1 MRLTHL
7 ELTNHR
13 NIAHAELNPDPH
25 LTVLCGP
32 NGQGKTN
39 LLEAVWLLTGG
50 KSFRGAKDAELIKRG
65 EEFSVLEGAFETQDV
80 EKSIRLTVGSKGS
93 QRPGRTG
100 RLNGADIGRAAAL
113 AGNFQAVVFEPDLL
127 SLIKGGPDGRR
138 RFLDSALCQVYRPY
152 LVALRRYMRLTAQK
166 NALLKSYDITPNGGM
181 LLDTYDEQLAEYG
194 ALIME
199 HRCKFLA
206 EAAPVAAQ
214 NYRDISHGAETLE
227 LRYLMCTDA
236 PTPEALAA
244 KLHAMRPA
252 ELRAGFCLAG
262 PHREDLEILLDGQPA
277 RIYGS
282 QGQQRSCVLAMKLA
296 EATVVGE
303 LFGEHPVLLLDD
315 VLSELDD
322 ERQTY
327 LLTRMGEHQTIVTT
341 CDTAAFARTNGK
353 IVYVKGGEAGEK
365 PFG

>member
-1 MRLTHL
+1 M
-7 ELTNHR
+7 
-13 NIAHAELNPDPH
+13 
-25 LTVLCGP
+25 
-32 NGQGKTN
+32 
-39 LLEAVWLLTGG
+39 
-50 KSFRGAKDAELIKRG
+50 
-65 EEFSVLEGAFETQDV
+65 
-80 EKSIRLTVGSKGS
+80 
-93 QRPGRTG
+93 
-100 RLNGADIGRAAAL
+100 
-113 AGNFQAVVFEPDLL
+113 
-127 SLIKGGPDGRR
+127 
-138 RFLDSALCQVYRPY
+138 DSALCQVYRPY

-166 NALLKSYDITPNGGM
+166 NALLKSYDITPNGNM

-206 EAAPVAAQ
+206 AAAPIAAQ
-214 NYRDISHGAETLE
+214 NYKDISHGAEVLA
-227 LRYLMCTDA
+227 LNYQMCTAA
-236 PTPEALAA
+236 PTAAALTE
-244 KLHAMRPA
+244 KMRAMRSA

-277 RIYGS
+277 RVFGS

-296 EATVVGE
+296 EATVVGD

-341 CDTAAFARTNGK
+341 CDTAAFARTNGQ
-353 IVYVKGGEAGEK
+353 IVMVKGGVVEEA
-365 PFG
+365 

>member
-1 MRLTHL
+1 
-7 ELTNHR
+7 
-13 NIAHAELNPDPH
+13 
-25 LTVLCGP
+25 
-32 NGQGKTN
+32 
-39 LLEAVWLLTGG
+39 
-50 KSFRGAKDAELIKRG
+50 
-65 EEFSVLEGAFETQDV
+65 
-80 EKSIRLTVGSKGS
+80 
-93 QRPGRTG
+93 
-100 RLNGADIGRAAAL
+100 
-113 AGNFQAVVFEPDLL
+113 
-127 SLIKGGPDGRR
+127 
-138 RFLDSALCQVYRPY
+138 
-152 LVALRRYMRLTAQK
+152 MRLTAQK
-166 NALLKSYDITPNGGM
+166 NALLKSYDITPNGNM

-206 EAAPVAAQ
+206 AAAPIAAQ
-214 NYRDISHGAETLE
+214 NYRDISHGAEVLTLN
-227 LRYLMCTDA
+227 YQMCTAA
-236 PTPEALAA
+236 PTAAALTE
-244 KLHAMRPA
+244 KMRAMRSA

-277 RIYGS
+277 RVFGS

-296 EATVVGE
+296 EATVVGD

-353 IVYVKGGEAGEK
+353 IVMVKSGVVEEA
-365 PFG
+365 

>member
-65 EEFSVLEGAFETQDV
+65 DEYSELEGADAPPEL

-127 SLIKGGPDGRR
+127 SLVKGGPDGRR

-227 LRYLMCTDA
+227 LRFLMCTAA
-236 PTPEALAA
+236 PTPEAMAA
-244 KLHAMRPA
+244 RSS
-252 ELRAGFCLAG
+252 
-262 PHREDLEILLDGQPA
+262 
-277 RIYGS
+277 GS
-282 QGQQRSCVLAMKLA
+282 QGQQRSGVLAMKLA

-353 IVYVKGGEAGEK
+353 IVYVKAGES
-365 PFG
+365 G

>member
-1 MRLTHL
+1 MRLNR
-7 ELTNHR
+7 LTLTDHR
-13 NIAHAELNPDPH
+13 NIARAELLPDPH

-50 KSFRGAKDAELIKRG
+50 KSFRGSKDAELIRRG
-65 EEFSVLEGAFETQDV
+65 CEFSVLEGEI
-80 EKSIRLTVGSKGS
+80 ESGGGENSIRLTVGSKTS
-93 QRPGRTG
+93 QRPGRTA
-100 RLNGADIGRAAAL
+100 RLNGADVGRAAAL
-113 AGNFQAVVFEPDLL
+113 AGHFQAVVFEPDLL
-127 SLIKGGPDGRR
+127 SLVKGGPEGRR
-138 RFLDSALCQVYRPY
+138 RFLDTALSQVYRAY
-152 LVALRRYMRLTAQK
+152 LVALRRYARLTSQK
-166 NALLKSYDITPNGGM
+166 NALLKSYDITPNGNM

-206 EAAPVAAQ
+206 AAAPIAAQ
-214 NYRDISHGAETLE
+214 NYKDISHGAEVLA
-227 LRYLMCTDA
+227 LNYQMCTAA
-236 PTPEALAA
+236 PTAAALTE
-244 KLHAMRPA
+244 KMRAMRSA

-277 RIYGS
+277 RVFGS

-296 EATVVGE
+296 EATVVGD

-353 IVYVKGGEAGEK
+353 IVMVKGGVVEEA
-365 PFG
+365 